1 MTALQTI
8 DYPIT
13 KADQCRWAADLAR
26 PLMEGEV
33 DPLEFITKLKGLQ
46 AALSEVEKN
55 KEVRDLVLQEISKHG
70 KEASWHG
77 ARLVPREVGVK
88 YDYSRC
94 NDPIYARL
102 LDEKAALDAQL
113 KERESFL
120 KSVPAG
126 TTFLDPET
134 GEVYELYP
142 AVRMATESYAV
153 TFKKE

>member
-1 MTALQTI
+1 MTTLQKI

-77 ARLVPREVGVK
+77 ARLAPREVGVK
-88 YDYSRC
+88 YDYSQC
-94 NDPIYARL
+94 GDPVYNDLVSQRQ
-102 LDEKAALDAQL
+102 ELDAKI
-113 KERESFL
+113 KEREAFL
-120 KSVPAG
+120 KSVPPG
-126 TTFLDPET
+126 TTMVWDET
-134 GEVYELYP
+134 GEIFVLYP
-142 AVRMATESYAV
+142 AVRMATGSYAV

>member
-1 MTALQTI
+1 MITLKTI

-88 YDYSRC
+88 YDYSGC

-102 LDEKAALDAQL
+102 LDEKAALDSQI

-120 KSVPAG
+120 KSIPAG
-126 TTFLDPET
+126 TTILDAAT
-134 GEVYELYP
+134 GEVYEVYP
-142 AVRMATESYAV
+142 PVRMVTESYAV
-153 TFKKE
+153 TYPKN